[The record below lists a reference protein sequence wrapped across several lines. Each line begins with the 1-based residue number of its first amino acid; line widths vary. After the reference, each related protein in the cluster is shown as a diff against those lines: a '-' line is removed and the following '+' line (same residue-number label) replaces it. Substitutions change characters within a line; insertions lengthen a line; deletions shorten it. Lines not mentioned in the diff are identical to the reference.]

1 MSFFCLC
8 KASPDGS
15 EDGPITRR
23 RTAACNPEALL
34 SNINTAALRSR
45 PGRQVDLLA
54 EARRPRSPPPFQMH
68 QPGAKGNLAEQ
79 RLWTVLRRSGL
90 KGSDSFLTRPGGSV
104 SLSRLQRCASGTPG
118 YVLARDTIGIAAP
131 RTVLALLREEQ
142 VALVRLKCPPPLS
155 SRPWPK
161 SELQGLKRA

>member
-90 KGSDSFLTRPGGSV
+90 KGSDSFLTRPGGSDCLSLPTAKMCVWHAGLRFGQRHNWNRRTKNSACIAERRAGGFGQTQV
-104 SLSRLQRCASGTPG
+104 SPTLVITP
-118 YVLARDTIGIAAP
+118 
-131 RTVLALLREEQ
+131 
-142 VALVRLKCPPPLS
+142 VAQ
-155 SRPWPK
+155 
-161 SELQGLKRA
+161 E